1 MHGFALAENIDFI
14 SKKLD
19 KWRHPEAWQDGVRE
33 IQSARLS
40 RLRVYDSDSENEC
53 RDESGLKHACFLA
66 KFLNEPDLS
75 LRVADVNWRKAYEA
89 IYGEVSVRAFACRI
103 LLT

>member
-40 RLRVYDSDSENEC
+40 RLRVYDSDSENAC
-53 RDESGLKHACFLA
+53 RDESGLKRCRSCCRTRRYGVRMNAAL
-66 KFLNEPDLS
+66 K
-75 LRVADVNWRKAYEA
+75 AD
-89 IYGEVSVRAFACRI
+89 
-103 LLT
+103 